1 MKTFLISNLK
11 DIFLVVY
18 IINNKICTIINRTF
32 SALTKTIF
40 LHSNKPVSAD
50 FVL

>member
-18 IINNKICTIINRTF
+18 IINNKNLYNYQQSILC
-32 SALTKTIF
+32 SDKD
-40 LHSNKPVSAD
+40 D
-50 FVL
+50 FFTLKQTGIR